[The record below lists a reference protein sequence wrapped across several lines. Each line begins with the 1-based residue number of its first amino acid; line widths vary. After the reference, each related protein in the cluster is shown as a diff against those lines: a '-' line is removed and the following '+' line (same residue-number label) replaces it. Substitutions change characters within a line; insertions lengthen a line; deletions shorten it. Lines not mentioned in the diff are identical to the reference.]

1 MLLRRKSFKHC
12 VLNTNPGGTGSPD
25 AINKWRRDAFLQS
38 KANRARAAYANLTK
52 HYRAI
57 GPAAIAAAVL
67 VAKKQTLRTPPRG
80 TN

>member
-1 MLLRRKSFKHC
+1 M
-12 VLNTNPGGTGSPD
+12 P
-25 AINKWRRDAFLQS
+25 ILQS
-38 KANRARAAYANLTK
+38 KADRARDAYANLTK

-57 GPAAIAAAVL
+57 GPAAIAVAAL